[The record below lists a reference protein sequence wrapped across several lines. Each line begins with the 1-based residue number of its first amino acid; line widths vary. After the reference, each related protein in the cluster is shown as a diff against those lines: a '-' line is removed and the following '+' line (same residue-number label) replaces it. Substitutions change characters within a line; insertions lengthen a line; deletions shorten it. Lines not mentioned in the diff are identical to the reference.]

1 MFSGDALVIYM
12 YMYILHNEEIV
23 EKCVT
28 IKWLFIS
35 NFSVLN
41 TPGAIPCELGLTWII
56 HIIGY
61 IRLITIQYALIYI
74 N

>member
-1 MFSGDALVIYM
+1 MFSGDALVIHI

-23 EKCVT
+23 EKCLT
-28 IKWLFIS
+28 MKWLFIS

-41 TPGAIPCELGLTWII
+41 TLGAIPCELRLTWII